1 MNKKAAL
8 ALGRAAFFIAYLIS
22 LSVAGAVFSSIRLGL
37 PGVARRPLT
46 FFASP
51 KKVSKERRPRRRCPF
66 GVPVYAGQKMGSGR
80 NSLRSDTPTSFSIFC
95 PAQTASAQWN
105 TKHSLF
111 GVRHIPFFNKAVVF
125 DVPHLALP
133 RQAMVRRVQRRKH
146 V

>member
-1 MNKKAAL
+1 M
-8 ALGRAAFFIAYLIS
+8 RAFLLIVWFRVDVIDS
-22 LSVAGAVFSSIRLGL
+22 PLSPWRSAL
-37 PGVARRPLT
+37 PGVAGRLLT

-66 GVPVYAGQKMGSGR
+66 GVPVCAGQKMGSGR

-105 TKHSLF
+105 TEHSLF
-111 GVRHIPFFNKAVVF
+111 GVRHISLFNKAVAF

-133 RQAMVRRVQRRKH
+133 RQVMVSRVQRRKH